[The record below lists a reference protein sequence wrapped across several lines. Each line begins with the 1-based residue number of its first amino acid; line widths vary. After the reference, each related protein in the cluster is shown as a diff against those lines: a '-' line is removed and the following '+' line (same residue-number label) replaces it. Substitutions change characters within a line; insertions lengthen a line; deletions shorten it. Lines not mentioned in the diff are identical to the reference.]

1 MASSCSTT
9 PAGGSSDIVYS
20 AVTLHDVDECI
31 QIEVEAAWDT
41 CDRNA
46 HLCAE
51 AREERYQEHV
61 KWAFA
66 QNSRKR
72 MLENIGD
79 WYTIKAV
86 QDGRIVGFLDAS
98 EITWV
103 QVALVTHPSE
113 NPFAS
118 GELPR
123 ESLQK
128 PIHELGVED
137 ADEIDIWMTDRVLE
151 DDYAQAVHALRDIKK
166 SSTPYYSTYRPTVER
181 LLGRYVTRR
190 LADVRVDI
198 AQLAV
203 APDKQGQGIA
213 KGLINHLRQKAN
225 REGASMLALCRLEQ
239 RYIFRGCGFEYVDE
253 RPVRCC
259 GELICYWSQVD
270 WQY

>member
-166 SSTPYYSTYRPTVER
+166 SSTPYYN
-181 LLGRYVTRR
+181 
-190 LADVRVDI
+190 I

-203 APDKQGQGIA
+203 APDRQGQGIA

-239 RYIFRGCGFEYVDE
+239 STTTQRGHGKKY
-253 RPVRCC
+253 
-259 GELICYWSQVD
+259 
-270 WQY
+270 